1 MNSYALIMAFLADGR
16 WHKAAEIALNVGIG
30 PRAIREMAEETGDF
44 IGGQE
49 GYKRADLAT
58 KEERDHAVASL
69 KSRAGKILRRAWS
82 LEKLSE
88 PRGEQEQLSM
98 F

>member
-1 MNSYALIMAFLADGR
+1 MNSHAAIMQFLSDGR

-30 PRAIREMAEETGDF
+30 PRAIRELAEETGDF

-58 KEERDHAVASL
+58 QEERDHAVASL
-69 KSRAGKILRRAWS
+69 KSRAGKIQRRARS
-82 LEKLSE
+82 LERLSE
-88 PRGEQEQLSM
+88 APADRQLSM

>member
-1 MNSYALIMAFLADGR
+1 MSSHEQIMRFLRDGK

-30 PRAIREMAEETGDF
+30 PRAIRELAEETGDF

-58 KEERDHAVASL
+58 QEERDHAVASL
-69 KSRAGKILRRAWS
+69 KSRAGKISRRARD
-82 LEKLSE
+82 LEKLCAPPE
-88 PRGEQEQLSM
+88 DRQLSM